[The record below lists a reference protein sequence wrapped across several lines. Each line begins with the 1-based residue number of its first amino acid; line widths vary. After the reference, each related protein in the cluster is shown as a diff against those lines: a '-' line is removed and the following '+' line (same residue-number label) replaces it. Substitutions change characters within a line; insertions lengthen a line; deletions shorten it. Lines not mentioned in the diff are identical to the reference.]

1 MTEKNLQ
8 QYAISREI
16 LNLARQLNL
25 RTAQNS
31 SKTQLQSLLQ
41 EIRILCKELEKEI

>member
-1 MTEKNLQ
+1 MTEKNIQ

-25 RTAQNS
+25 RAAQNS
-31 SKTQLQSLLQ
+31 SQTQIRFLLQ
-41 EIRILCKELEKEI
+41 QIRSLCKEMEDES